1 MEFDYFIVG
10 QGLCGTLLA
19 RQLINA
25 GNRILVIDD
34 GKPDA
39 SSRVAGGLINPV
51 TGKRMVRSWL
61 IDQLLPTAIEEYT
74 AIGNESGEQVVTVT
88 DIIDCYTSSDD
99 KRQFYDRAL
108 ADSEFLYVDDLSGT
122 FNQYFH
128 LPFGTG
134 QIKPALHIRIGT
146 ILNHWRSR
154 LDASGMLAKT
164 SFNLQECQISP
175 ESVTWKGTKAS
186 GIIFCDGQA
195 ANSNPY
201 FHMLPWSKDKGE
213 VLIASIPTLPGNH
226 IYRYGHISLVPWD
239 GGLFW
244 IGASHDWKYETT
256 DPTDA
261 FRTNTISILEKW
273 LKVPFQIVDHRS
285 SLRPANFDRKPF
297 VGFHPQAQN
306 VGIFNGMGGKGF
318 SMAPYYARQF
328 AAYINTGEPIMSDV
342 SIERYKKTLS
352 R

>member
-1 MEFDYFIVG
+1 MEFDHLIVG

-25 GNRILVIDD
+25 GKRILVIDD

-61 IDQLLPTAIEEYT
+61 IEQLLPTAIEEYST
-74 AIGNESGEQVVTVT
+74 METEIGEQVFNIT

-99 KRQFYDRAL
+99 KRQFFERAS
-108 ADSEFLYVDDLSGT
+108 ADSEFLRTEDQANGLH
-122 FNQYFH
+122 NIFH

-134 QIKPALHIRIGT
+134 QIKPALHIKIGV
-146 ILNHWRSR
+146 ILNYWRSR
-154 LDASGMLAKT
+154 LDASGMLANT
-164 SFNLQECQISP
+164 TFDLGSCHISP
-175 ESVTWKGTKAS
+175 GSVSWNGIKAS
-186 GIIFCDGQA
+186 GIIFCDGES
-195 ANSNPY
+195 ANTNPY
-201 FHMLPWSKDKGE
+201 FQMLPWSKDKGE
-213 VLIASIPTLPGNH
+213 ALIVSIPGLPDNH
-226 IYRYGHISLVPWD
+226 IYRHGHVSIVPWSD
-239 GGLFW
+239 GLFW
-244 IGASHDWKYETT
+244 VGASHDWKYETT
-256 DPTDA
+256 APTDV

-273 LKVPFQIVDHRS
+273 LNVPFSIVDHRS

-297 VGFHPQAQN
+297 VGFHPHAPN

-318 SMAPYYARQF
+318 SMAPYFAKQF
-328 AAYINTGEPIMSDV
+328 AANITKGEPIMADV
-342 SIERYKKTLS
+342 NVERYKKVLS

>member
-1 MEFDYFIVG
+1 MEFDYLIVG

-19 RQLINA
+19 RQLIIA
-25 GNRILVIDD
+25 GKRVLVIDD

-39 SSRVAGGLINPV
+39 SSRVAGGLITPV

-61 IDQLLPTAIEEYT
+61 IDQLLPAAIEEYT
-74 AIGNESGEQVVTVT
+74 AIGTEIGEQVVTVT

-99 KRQFYDRAL
+99 KLLFYERAS
-108 ADSEFLYVDDLSGT
+108 ADNEFLYADDMSGT
-122 FNQYFH
+122 FNHYFH

-154 LDASGMLAKT
+154 LDASGMLANT
-164 SFNLQECQISP
+164 TFNLSECHISP
-175 ESVTWKGTKAS
+175 ESVTWNGITAS
-186 GIIFCDGQA
+186 GIIFCDGQTA
-195 ANSNPY
+195 HSNPF

-226 IYRYGHISLVPWD
+226 IYRHGHISLVPWND
-239 GGLFW
+239 GLFW
-244 IGASHDWKYETT
+244 VGASHDWKYETT
-256 DPTDA
+256 APTDV
-261 FRTNTISILEKW
+261 FRTNTISVLKKW
-273 LKVPFQIVDHRS
+273 LKVPFEIIDHRS

-297 VGFHPQAQN
+297 VGFHPQAPN

-318 SMAPYYARQF
+318 STAAYFARQF
-328 AAYINTGEPIMSDV
+328 SAHITTGEPILADV
-342 SIERYKKTLS
+342 SIERYKKMLS